1 VKEISMPEPLEIAVE
16 LGQKCLQGNPVIVVG
31 SGCSIPFGIPSM
43 PQLAKELSSS
53 LDASD
58 LPAEDQDS
66 LKALKAEIS
75 TTDLESALH
84 KVSLSDQLISRVVQ
98 ATWNYIAPADRKALA
113 QVIRKRDLLPL
124 SRLFVH
130 LFQSTHTR
138 VSIVTPNYDRL
149 AEYAADAAEFH
160 HSVGFGYGYIRAR
173 QAVAS
178 HLYTGARTTPV
189 RTVEIWKV
197 HGSLDWFADE
207 DGTVVG
213 LPMPPEDMTGLS
225 PVIVTPGVNKY
236 QRALEEPFRSILA
249 GADLTLQ
256 SAGSYFCVGYGFND
270 RHIQPKLIEK
280 CNRTRTP
287 IVVLA
292 KTLSDA
298 AKGFLFSG
306 RCSNFLALEDCTD
319 GTMMYRA
326 GDVSGSLIPGKSLW
340 SLNEFLNVM
349 I

>member
-1 VKEISMPEPLEIAVE
+1 MPDPFEIAVE
-16 LGQKCLQGNPVIVVG
+16 LGQKCLQSNPVIVVG
-31 SGCSIPFGIPSM
+31 SGCSIPFGLPSM
-43 PQLAKELSSS
+43 FQLAQELSSS

-58 LPAEDQDS
+58 LPIEDQDS
-66 LKALKAEIS
+66 LKALKSEIS
-75 TTDLESALH
+75 TTDIESALH
-84 KVSLSDQLISRVVQ
+84 KVPLSDQLISRVVQ

-160 HSVGFGYGYIRAR
+160 HSVGFSYGYIRSR

-178 HLYTGARTTPV
+178 HLYTGARTTPL

-213 LPMPPEDMTGLS
+213 LPMPPEDMTGFS

-256 SAGSYFCVGYGFND
+256 SAESYFCVGYGFND

-292 KTLSDA
+292 RVLSDA
-298 AKGFLFSG
+298 AKNFLFAG
-306 RCSNFLALEDCTD
+306 KCANFLALENHSN
-319 GTMMYRA
+319 GTMMYRTGDIA
-326 GDVSGSLIPGKSLW
+326 GTVIPDKTLW
-340 SLNEFLNVM
+340 SLDEFLTAM